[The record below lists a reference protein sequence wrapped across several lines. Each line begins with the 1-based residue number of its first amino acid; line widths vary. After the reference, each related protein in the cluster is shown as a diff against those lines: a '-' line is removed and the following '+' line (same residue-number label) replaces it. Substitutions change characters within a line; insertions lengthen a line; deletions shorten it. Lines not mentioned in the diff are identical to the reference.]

1 MNAFRPFGGR
11 IATRL
16 NAVCRDGFRQSVR
29 VALDQAALSGLRSI
43 FGFHPWHAQSPTS
56 ARPYRQGVA
65 DLVNNVAPQVVVEVG
80 CGLGAILARV
90 NAAHRFGYDV
100 DPGVIRAARLIRSR
114 SIIFAEGGFD
124 QVSQPHIDVLIAVN
138 WPHDFPANQMQ
149 RWLEPLFSRID
160 YLLVDIIDPGSQ
172 SAYSH
177 YHDYAF
183 LGGHAEPVATS
194 DCGEKLRRFV
204 LFKVVR

>member
-1 MNAFRPFGGR
+1 MGSK
-11 IATRL
+11 IATRIS
-16 NAVCRDGFRQSVR
+16 AVRRDGLRKSAR
-29 VALDQAALSGLRSI
+29 VAIDRAALAGLRSI
-43 FGFHPWHAQSPTS
+43 YGFHPWHAQSPTS
-56 ARPYRQGVA
+56 ARPYRHGVA
-65 DLVNNVAPQVVVEVG
+65 ELVNSISPSIVVEVG

-138 WPHDFPANQMQ
+138 WPHDFPPDQMQ
-149 RWLEPLFSRID
+149 SWFEPLYSRIN
-160 YLLVDIIDPGSQ
+160 YLLVDIIDPGSP
-172 SAYSH
+172 SAYDH

-183 LGGHAEPVATS
+183 FEGHAERVAAS
-194 DCGEKLRRFV
+194 DCGEKSRNFV